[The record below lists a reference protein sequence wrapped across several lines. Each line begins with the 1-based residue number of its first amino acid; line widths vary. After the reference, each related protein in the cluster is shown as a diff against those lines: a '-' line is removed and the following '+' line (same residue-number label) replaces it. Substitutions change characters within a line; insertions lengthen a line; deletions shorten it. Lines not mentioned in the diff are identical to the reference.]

1 MTADMS
7 EAADRAADK
16 AEELGESAPVEALA
30 RVGLV
35 AYGVV
40 HILIGWAALA
50 IAWAGSRDP
59 ADTSGAMRTLAAQPF
74 GRGLLVVV
82 SVGLLALAVWQITEA
97 IWGCR
102 DRKAGFKRRRKQTSS
117 AGKAIFY
124 GALGVSAAS
133 WVVRGG
139 NGSSSSAEAQ
149 QERTSGVLSWPGG
162 QTLVVL
168 AGFVIIGIGISSIR
182 RGVVKS
188 FCKELNLGGVSA
200 ATKEAITRLG
210 QVGHIAKGIALGAV
224 GAVLAYA
231 AWNFDPAESRGLD
244 GALRKIVE
252 QPYGAVALTMVAFGL
267 MAFGLFAIVQS
278 RYRRM

>member
-1 MTADMS
+1 MTAGMS
-7 EAADRAADK
+7 EAGDKAADK
-16 AEELGESAPVEALA
+16 AEELCESAPIEALA
-30 RVGLV
+30 RVGLI

-40 HILIGWAALA
+40 YILVGWAALA
-50 IAWAGSRDP
+50 IAWGGSRDS
-59 ADTSGAMRTLAAQPF
+59 ADTSGAMKTLAAQPF

-82 SVGLLALAVWQITEA
+82 AVGLLGLAVWQISEA

-102 DRKAGFKRRRKQTSS
+102 DRKEGLKRRRKQISS

-124 GALGVSAAS
+124 GALGISAAS
-133 WVVRGG
+133 VAVGG
-139 NGSSSSAEAQ
+139 GGGSSSSQEQ

-168 AGFVIIGIGISSIR
+168 AGLVIIGVGISSIR

-188 FCKELNLGGVSA
+188 FCKEMNLGGLSA
-200 ATKEAITRLG
+200 PAKEAISRLG
-210 QVGHIAKGIALGAV
+210 QMGHIAKGIALGAV

-244 GALRKIVE
+244 GALRE
-252 QPYGAVALTMVAFGL
+252 FLERPYGDVALTIVALGL

-278 RYRRM
+278 RFRRM

>member
-7 EAADRAADK
+7 AAADKAADK

-30 RVGLV
+30 RVGLI
-35 AYGVV
+35 AYGLVY
-40 HILIGWAALA
+40 ILIGWSALA
-50 IAWAGSRDP
+50 IAWAGSRDS
-59 ADTSGAMRTLAAQPF
+59 ADTSGAMKTLAAQPF
-74 GRGLLVVV
+74 GRGLLAVVA
-82 SVGLLALAVWQITEA
+82 VGLLALAVWQFSEA

-102 DRKAGFKRRRKQTSS
+102 DRKEGLKRRRKQTSS

-124 GALGVSAAS
+124 GALGISAAS
-133 WVVRGG
+133 WAARGG
-139 NGSSSSAEAQ
+139 KGSSSSEAQ

-168 AGFVIIGIGISSIR
+168 TGLVIIGIGISAIR
-182 RGVVKS
+182 RGVVRS
-188 FCKELNLGGVSA
+188 FCKEMNLAGLSA
-200 ATKEAITRLG
+200 PAREAVTRLG
-210 QVGHIAKGIALGAV
+210 QVGHVAKGIGLGAV

-244 GALRKIVE
+244 GALRKFVE
-252 QPYGAVALTMVAFGL
+252 RPYGDVALTVVAIGL